1 MHFPIRV
8 ALFGALCLATST
20 AAYGDEKPAVREGG
34 EKPAVKRD
42 GEQPAKPGERDGERG
57 LRAVLKSFDV
67 QKGVMTV
74 AISNDGGTTVRTF
87 NLAGKDIK
95 VSGVAGKLSEL
106 SEGLQ
111 VFLKLTDDED
121 VLAIH
126 TDKVKRNS
134 KSGRIF
140 AAYDKS
146 GDEKVN
152 FEEWLSLKE
161 GVDAARKARERVYFD
176 SADSNR
182 DGTISFA
189 EFENWLENRGRQ
201 PEANRPAPERN
212 LPNPLPKKE

>member
-1 MHFPIRV
+1 MVLSTRV
-8 ALFGALCLATST
+8 LFGAIMLAAFSSV
-20 AAYGDEKPAVREGG
+20 ARADEKPPVREGG

-42 GEQPAKPGERDGERG
+42 GENPAKPGERDGERG

-67 QKGVMTV
+67 EKGVMTV
-74 AISNDGGTTVRTF
+74 VISNDGGTTVRTF

-95 VSGVAGKLSEL
+95 VSGVAGKLADL
-106 SEGLQ
+106 REGLQ

-134 KSGRIF
+134 KSGRIY
-140 AAYDKS
+140 AAYDKNS
-146 GDEKVN
+146 DEKVM
-152 FEEWLSLKE
+152 FEEWLSMKE

-176 SADSNR
+176 SADANR
-182 DGTISFA
+182 DGAISFA

-212 LPNPLPKKE
+212 LPNPLQKKE